1 MVCYGSKRSYEV
13 AIAETPLLEI
23 VCIEIEAD
31 LWFFD
36 NLIGRYSVTKDVV
49 LPGRTD
55 FVLTELEDSFSA
67 GDEMKRSEV
76 DMVLELFPWG
86 YLELFFQEDG
96 FLLLFEDSGFGRGLG
111 LEGVWFFGLI
121 GSNWVLF
128 GLHGDMFGWWYGYQW
143 CLIDGF
149 IVDLHVLNGKEGISE
164 ASPFASLV
172 NFPFIHLIIII
183 RDPISEYN

>member
-1 MVCYGSKRSYEV
+1 MVCNSSKRSYEV
-13 AIAETPLLEI
+13 AIAETALLEI

-36 NLIGRYSVTKDVV
+36 NLIGWYSVTEDVV
-49 LPGRTD
+49 LPGRAG

-76 DMVLELFPWG
+76 DMVLELFSWG
-86 YLELFFQEDG
+86 YLELFFQEDR
-96 FLLLFEDSGFGRGLG
+96 FLLLFEDGGLG
-111 LEGVWFFGLI
+111 CGLGFEGIWFFGLI
-121 GSNWVLF
+121 CSHWVLF
-128 GLHGDMFGWWYGYQW
+128 GLHDDMFRWWYGYQW

-149 IVDLHVLNGKEGISE
+149 IVDLHVLDGKECISE

-183 RDPISEYN
+183 RRSEF